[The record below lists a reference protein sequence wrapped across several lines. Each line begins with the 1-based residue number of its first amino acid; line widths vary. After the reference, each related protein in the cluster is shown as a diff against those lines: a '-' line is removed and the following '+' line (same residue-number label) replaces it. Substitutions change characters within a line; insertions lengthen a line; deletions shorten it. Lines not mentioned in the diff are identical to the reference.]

1 MWPLVLIALL
11 QTGCGGCRKDGG
23 DPRALVPSESRLAI
37 VVDSLSEMKGPLA
50 EFLSGIEGSKGLYDL
65 IDVQLGLDLSA
76 NDGLEDI
83 GLDRR
88 TSLVLFEKNDAFSL
102 AVGVSYPERFLANV
116 KERIRVFG
124 PSSIA
129 PGTNE
134 RITTAKGPPAPGGTE
149 STWSMAWGVTESR
162 IGVVTWVGEGKD
174 AETAWKDA
182 TNLPSSPLE
191 KPDHVSEANLWAAG
205 QTQGL
210 DFELPI
216 PRVGSVLK
224 KALMG
229 RGPWS
234 VGVELDADT
243 LRVRA
248 KVPGGVGLSAAA
260 PFLQTKATAVNF
272 SNTFPKNSS
281 LFLRS
286 RVLMEQAGPL
296 LAGALLMLQAEPVY
310 VDRLPVPALASLVD
324 GLTGEFAFAVMG
336 LDEAVQPTSILRSV
350 EHLPSLLQAIHMAV
364 AVEAVDESKAK
375 ELYESVRVQAPKA
388 GFKVSTL
395 EDAAFDGIILSKGKP
410 NVRLAAVPNKGVRTY
425 TLLRKGAVL
434 IGLSGQGELQRFLD
448 VQSKKAIALSASAT
462 DEHMKAVLSGSE
474 DALAVTLMSTRITR
488 ELADKGVPP
497 FFLTV
502 VNSIREVALRAKIE
516 GKQLN
521 IVMEARQ

>member
-1 MWPLVLIALL
+1 
-11 QTGCGGCRKDGG
+11 
-23 DPRALVPSESRLAI
+23 
-37 VVDSLSEMKGPLA
+37 
-50 EFLSGIEGSKGLYDL
+50 
-65 IDVQLGLDLSA
+65 
-76 NDGLEDI
+76 
-83 GLDRR
+83 
-88 TSLVLFEKNDAFSL
+88 
-102 AVGVSYPERFLANV
+102 
-116 KERIRVFG
+116 
-124 PSSIA
+124 
-129 PGTNE
+129 
-134 RITTAKGPPAPGGTE
+134 
-149 STWSMAWGVTESR
+149 
-162 IGVVTWVGEGKD
+162 
-174 AETAWKDA
+174 
-182 TNLPSSPLE
+182 
-191 KPDHVSEANLWAAG
+191 
-205 QTQGL
+205 
-210 DFELPI
+210 
-216 PRVGSVLK
+216 
-224 KALMG
+224 
-229 RGPWS
+229 
-234 VGVELDADT
+234 
-243 LRVRA
+243 
-248 KVPGGVGLSAAA
+248 
-260 PFLQTKATAVNF
+260 
-272 SNTFPKNSS
+272 
-281 LFLRS
+281 
-286 RVLMEQAGPL
+286 MEQAGPL